1 MKIWIKRKWTNL
13 HLVIG
18 LIFIVLGILSVSL
31 KESVQNV
38 HWTQYGYLVIGLV
51 YIGMYFFTKSKPYL
65 HFENNILKVHS
76 NLKIKEINLKEV
88 ESARKFGGDYKFNSL
103 GKEIII
109 NTQMLDPESLK
120 ALDSEL
126 EKYDIQWI

>member
-1 MKIWIKRKWTNL
+1 MKIWIKRKWTNF

-18 LIFIVLGILSVSL
+18 LIFIVLGIIAVSG
-31 KESVQNV
+31 KGSI

-51 YIGMYFFTKSKPYL
+51 YIGMYFFTKNKPYL

-88 ESARKFGGDYKFNSL
+88 ESARKFGGDYKFNSQ

-120 ALDSEL
+120 SLDSEL